1 MDENN
6 QQQNVNKE
14 YLKKLAE
21 KIKAEKARKEA
32 MQQKQQKP
40 VTPQP
45 ITSIHPTLLN
55 NDEEEMASEK
65 TAIIDLSLLSGAA
78 CDAKITIIDG
88 KEFGKN
94 IELSNKEIHAG
105 RGLDNDLIISDLSVS
120 RKHFKVT
127 REDDHYVIED
137 LGSGNGI
144 KLNGERVS
152 SATLYDGDIIYVG
165 ARQLRFD
172 ILNAGMKEKFSS
184 RNASNRTTKEVKVE
198 PKKAEPKPE
207 PKPEP
212 KKAEPKPEPKK
223 AEPKAEPKKA
233 EPKPAPAPYVP
244 EDIDEPEEPKGGSSK
259 KIVIIVIILAVAA
272 ACAYLFLSK
281 PAAQKSEPAPQT
293 QDMSEDQ
300 IKSEIT
306 GLIKAKKLDEAG
318 KLIEKRNNEING
330 DNPLKPWIQD
340 QIRVIANERGN
351 ESRYQAAKSDM
362 DRKNPAGAI
371 DALKKIES
379 GSVFYQDAQAMMAS
393 AQKMLGE
400 AKKEEPKAEPKAEPK
415 KEEPKAEPKAE
426 PKKEEPKKAEP
437 KAEHKKE
444 EPKKAEPK
452 AEPKKE
458 EPKKAEPKAEPKKE
472 EPKKAE
478 PKPEPKKAEP
488 KAEPKPE
495 PKKAEPK
502 KAEPKPNKKKASMSD
517 DVAKQKY
524 MEARTIKDEDPEKA
538 KKLLQEVIDGT
549 EPGSKHNDKAKK
561 LLESL

>member
-1 MDENN
+1 MSDNN

-14 YLKKLAE
+14 YLRKLAE

-45 ITSIHPTLLN
+45 ITSVHPTLLN

-127 REDDHYVIED
+127 REDDHYVLED

-144 KLNGERVS
+144 KLNGEKIT
-152 SATLYDGDIIYVG
+152 SATLYDGDIIYAG

-172 ILNAGMKEKFSS
+172 IINPEMKEKFSA
-184 RNASNRTTKEVKVE
+184 RNASNRTTKEVKTE
-198 PKKAEPKPE
+198 PKAEPRKAEPKPEPKKAEPKAEPKPE

-212 KKAEPKPEPKK
+212 KKAEPKP
-223 AEPKAEPKKA
+223 
-233 EPKPAPAPYVP
+233 APAAYEP
-244 EDIDEPEEPKGGSSK
+244 DDTDEPEEPKGGSSK
-259 KIVIIVIILAVAA
+259 KIVIIIIILAIAA
-272 ACAYLFLSK
+272 ACTYFFLLNPEKQS
-281 PAAQKSEPAPQT
+281 SEPAKAQPSEMT
-293 QDMSEDQ
+293 EDQ

-306 GLIKAKKLDEAG
+306 GLIKAKELDKAD
-318 KLIEKRNNEING
+318 KLIEKRNNEIKG
-330 DNPLKPWIQD
+330 DNPLKPWIQE
-340 QIRVIANERGN
+340 QVRVIANEKSN
-351 ESRYQAAKSDM
+351 ESRFKAAKEM
-362 DRKNPAGAI
+362 AGNNQAGAI
-371 DALKKIES
+371 DALKKIDKN
-379 GSVFYQDAQAMMAS
+379 SVFYQDAQAMIAE
-393 AQKMLGE
+393 AQKALNE
-400 AKKEEPKAEPKAEPK
+400 
-415 KEEPKAEPKAE
+415 
-426 PKKEEPKKAEP
+426 KKAEP
-437 KAEHKKE
+437 KKE

-458 EPKKAEPKAEPKKE
+458 EPKKAEPKAEPKK
-472 EPKKAE
+472 AE
-478 PKPEPKKAEP
+478 PKP
-488 KAEPKPE
+488 
-495 PKKAEPK
+495 
-502 KAEPKPNKKKASMSD
+502 KKKATMSD

-524 MEARTIKDEDPEKA
+524 MEARSVKDDDPEKA

-549 EPGSKHNDKAKK
+549 EPGSKHYDKAKK

>member
-120 RKHFKVT
+120 RKHFKVM

-144 KLNGERVS
+144 KLNGEKVS

-184 RNASNRTTKEVKVE
+184 RNASNRTTKEVKIE
-198 PKKAEPKPE
+198 PKKTEPKPEPKQE

-212 KKAEPKPEPKK
+212 KKAEPKP
-223 AEPKAEPKKA
+223 EPKKA

-259 KIVIIVIILAVAA
+259 KIVMIVIILAVAA
-272 ACAYLFLSK
+272 ACAYFFLSK
-281 PAAQKSEPAPQT
+281 PAAQKSEPAPQA
-293 QDMSEDQ
+293 QEISEDQ

-318 KLIEKRNNEING
+318 KLIERRNNEIKG
-330 DNPLKPWIQD
+330 DNPLKPWIQE

-371 DALKKIES
+371 DALKKIDS
-379 GSVFYQDAQAMMAS
+379 SSAFYQDAQAMMAS
-393 AQKMLGE
+393 AQKMLDE
-400 AKKEEPKAEPKAEPK
+400 AKKEEP
-415 KEEPKAEPKAE
+415 
-426 PKKEEPKKAEP
+426 
-437 KAEHKKE
+437 
-444 EPKKAEPK
+444 
-452 AEPKKE
+452 
-458 EPKKAEPKAEPKKE
+458 KAEPKAEPKKE

-502 KAEPKPNKKKASMSD
+502 KAEPKPEPKKAEPKKAEPKPEPKKAEPKKAEPKPNKKKASMSD

-524 MEARTIKDEDPEKA
+524 MEARSVKDEDPEKA

-549 EPGSKHNDKAKK
+549 EPGSKHNEKAKK

>member
-1 MDENN
+1 MSDNN

-14 YLKKLAE
+14 YLRKLAE

-45 ITSIHPTLLN
+45 ITSVHPTLLN

-127 REDDHYVIED
+127 REDDHYVLED

-144 KLNGERVS
+144 KLNGEKIT
-152 SATLYDGDIIYVG
+152 SATLYDGDIIYAG

-172 ILNAGMKEKFSS
+172 IINPEMKEKFSA
-184 RNASNRTTKEVKVE
+184 RNASNRTTKEVKTE
-198 PKKAEPKPE
+198 PKTEPRKAEPKPEPKKAEPKAEPKPE

-212 KKAEPKPEPKK
+212 KKAEPKP
-223 AEPKAEPKKA
+223 
-233 EPKPAPAPYVP
+233 APAAYEP
-244 EDIDEPEEPKGGSSK
+244 DDTDEPEEPKGGSSK
-259 KIVIIVIILAVAA
+259 KIVIIIIILAIAA
-272 ACAYLFLSK
+272 ACAYFFLLK
-281 PAAQKSEPAPQT
+281 PEKQGSEPAKAQPSEMT
-293 QDMSEDQ
+293 EDQ

-306 GLIKAKKLDEAG
+306 GLIKAKELDKAD
-318 KLIEKRNNEING
+318 KLIEKRNNEIKG
-330 DNPLKPWIQD
+330 DNPLKPWIQE
-340 QIRVIANERGN
+340 QVRVIANEKSN
-351 ESRYQAAKSDM
+351 ESRFQAAKKDM
-362 DRKNPAGAI
+362 DKNNQAGAI
-371 DALKKIES
+371 DALKKIDKN
-379 GSVFYQDAQAMMAS
+379 SVFYQDAQAMIAE
-393 AQKMLGE
+393 AQKALNE
-400 AKKEEPKAEPKAEPK
+400 KKAEPK

-426 PKKEEPKKAEP
+426 P
-437 KAEHKKE
+437 KKE

-478 PKPEPKKAEP
+478 PKA
-488 KAEPKPE
+488 E

-502 KAEPKPNKKKASMSD
+502 KAEPKAEPKKEEPKKAEPKAEPKKEEPKKAEPKAEPKKAEPKPKKKATMSD

-524 MEARTIKDEDPEKA
+524 MEARSVKDDDPEKA

-549 EPGSKHNDKAKK
+549 EPGSKHYDKAKK

>member
-1 MDENN
+1 MDDNN

-14 YLKKLAE
+14 YLRKLAE

-40 VTPQP
+40 ATPQP

-144 KLNGERVS
+144 KLNGEKVT

-172 ILNAGMKEKFSS
+172 ILNAEMKEKFSS
-184 RNASNRTTKEVKVE
+184 RNASNRTTKEVKIEPKAE

-212 KKAEPKPEPKK
+212 KKSEPKPEPRK
-223 AEPKAEPKKA
+223 AD
-233 EPKPAPAPYVP
+233 PKPAPAAY
-244 EDIDEPEEPKGGSSK
+244 EPEETEEPEERKGGQATK
-259 KIVIIVIILAVAA
+259 IIVIIIILAVAA
-272 ACAYLFLSK
+272 ACAYFFLSK
-281 PAAQKSEPAPQT
+281 PAKQKAESASAQT
-293 QDMSEDQ
+293 QEMSEDQ
-300 IKSEIT
+300 IKSQIT
-306 GLIKAKKLDEAG
+306 DLITAKKLDEAG
-318 KLIEKRNNEING
+318 KLIEKRDNEIKG
-330 DNPLKPWIQD
+330 DNPLKPWIQE
-340 QIRVIANERGN
+340 QVRVIANERGN
-351 ESRYQAAKSDM
+351 RSRYQAAKSDM
-362 DRKNPAGAI
+362 DKKNPAGAI
-371 DALKKIES
+371 EALNKIDKN
-379 GSVFYQDAQAMMAS
+379 SVFYQDAQAMIAE
-393 AQKMLGE
+393 AQKMLDE
-400 AKKEEPKAEPKAEPK
+400 A
-415 KEEPKAEPKAE
+415 
-426 PKKEEPKKAEP
+426 
-437 KAEHKKE
+437 KKE

-478 PKPEPKKAEP
+478 PKAEPKKEEPKKAEP
-488 KAEPKPE
+488 KAEPKKEE
-495 PKKAEPK
+495 PKKAEPKKTEPRKAEPKAEPK
-502 KAEPKPNKKKASMSD
+502 KAEPKPKKKATMSD

-524 MEARTIKDEDPEKA
+524 MEARSVKDDDPERA

-549 EPGSKHNDKAKK
+549 EPGSKHNEKAKK
-561 LLESL
+561 LLETL